1 MTALSEKYE
10 EPGPCGSAAIFFRP
24 PLSSPT
30 QCLTALPSTAPARLL
45 TADPATKKYE
55 ELVPRGSAANFFP
68 PPPSS
73 PIQCPAAL
81 PSSRLLTADPATQI
95 HPSQGCLAI
104 DDADQ
109 ACLVTYMY
117 EVAQAMAL
125 AAQSSKTPFDPQS
138 LDLPSM
144 GTLVGF
150 YHACLGF
157 PVKQTWLSAIK
168 TGNCDSF
175 DGFTYSNAARYC
187 PDSDKTIM
195 GHLSQQRQNVW
206 STKPQPPVPEQV
218 PLLPAVAP

>member
-10 EPGPCGSAAIFFRP
+10 EPGPRGSAAIFFRLP
-24 PLSSPT
+24 PSSPT
-30 QCLTALPSTAPARLL
+30 QRPAALPSMALARPL
-45 TADPATKKYE
+45 TADPATKRYE
-55 ELVPRGSAANFFP
+55 EPGPCGSAAIFFP

-81 PSSRLLTADPATQI
+81 PLSHPLTADLATQI

-104 DDADQ
+104 DNAGQ

-117 EVAQAMAL
+117 GVAQAMAL
-125 AAQSSKTPFDPQS
+125 AAQSSKTPFDPRS

-144 GTLVGF
+144 GALIGF

-157 PVKQTWLSAIK
+157 PVKQTWLNAIK
-168 TGNCDSF
+168 AGNCDSF
-175 DGFTYSNAARYC
+175 DGLTYSNTARYC

-195 GHLSQQRQNVW
+195 GHLSQQRQNVQ
-206 STKPQPPVPEQV
+206 STKPRPPVSEQV
-218 PLLPAVAP
+218 PLLPAITP